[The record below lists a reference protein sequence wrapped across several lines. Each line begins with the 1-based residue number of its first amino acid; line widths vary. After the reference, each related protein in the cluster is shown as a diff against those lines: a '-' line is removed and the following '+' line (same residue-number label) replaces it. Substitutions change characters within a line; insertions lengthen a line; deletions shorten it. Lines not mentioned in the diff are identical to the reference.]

1 MREIFSADTRG
12 VSEVVGAVLLLGI
25 LILLLTSYQAVVVPN
40 QNAATEFEHNQQVE
54 DEFVDVRNAIIEA
67 RSAGRSTFASVKL
80 GAQYHSRILAINPPP
95 PSGTV
100 ETTRQ
105 VNISVTEG
113 GSGDPLGLDERPLE
127 NNFIEYAPRYFEYS
141 NSGTIRFENTVAYH
155 DYGETNVL
163 LTDQTL
169 LRGETVSLIPVEGT
183 FRESGTRRIAIE
195 PIPGVLETV
204 PVEDPEIIVPTE
216 LSESDWE
223 RLLADEL
230 DDDDTVS
237 VGDGTLTLELD
248 GTYDVAYAPIG
259 VNGVPREGQRGESG
273 SEINP
278 AAPGDVQLI
287 GATWK
292 NNENTVELIFRNSAD
307 DTSFTNGRINF
318 YTGSGGTPSQAD
330 FINVTEGTDNP
341 RGTDWVIADDFKNL
355 QPNIELEGDR
365 STTSVDVVFDS
376 GVQENN
382 DFFIITFTLESGQQA
397 TYFVGGSFSFNGG
410 GGGSENI
417 DITNVERAGNALEFD
432 VPNIGGSDLD
442 LVALEVD
449 HPDRSTF
456 GDLTIE
462 GPSPNVN
469 EPGPLSADGDRIDHS
484 SFQLSDG
491 ESAEYKLTQMFSG
504 PSNAAISLTIYYE
517 IEGDEEGYEQTV
529 TVS

>member
-80 GAQYHSRILAINPPP
+80 GAQYQSRILAINPPP

-183 FRESGTRRIAIE
+183 FRESGTRRVAIE
-195 PIPGVLETV
+195 PMPGVLETV

-223 RLLADEL
+223 QLLENEL
-230 DDDDTVS
+230 DDDDQVS
-237 VGDGTLTLELD
+237 VSDGNLTLELD
-248 GTYDVAYAPIG
+248 GTYDVAYAPVG

-273 SEINP
+273 SEINMR
-278 AAPGDVQLI
+278 V
-287 GATWK
+287 
-292 NNENTVELIFRNSAD
+292 D
-307 DTSFTNGRINF
+307 DLTRL
-318 YTGSGGTPSQAD
+318 Q
-330 FINVTEGTDNP
+330 TDNP
-341 RGTDWVIADDFKNL
+341 EFFVSYDVGISHDTVEIMAESTESTASDSATGSDRGGEILSPGFGRSEEFDITVQALSNGDIVAERTITTDADTTNPGANDDMSLVGSPGLVDAETSITDRTRIEQDNPRFRYNWEVDSGDFTEVRLLALSTTTDGASEILTRTQQTGNNVDISLSNGAEEQYKLGILLVDSDGVVVDELIVTDIADN
-355 QPNIELEGDR
+355 
-365 STTSVDVVFDS
+365 T
-376 GVQENN
+376 
-382 DFFIITFTLESGQQA
+382 
-397 TYFVGGSFSFNGG
+397 
-410 GGGSENI
+410 
-417 DITNVERAGNALEFD
+417 
-432 VPNIGGSDLD
+432 
-442 LVALEVD
+442 
-449 HPDRSTF
+449 
-456 GDLTIE
+456 
-462 GPSPNVN
+462 GP
-469 EPGPLSADGDRIDHS
+469 
-484 SFQLSDG
+484 
-491 ESAEYKLTQMFSG
+491 
-504 PSNAAISLTIYYE
+504 
-517 IEGDEEGYEQTV
+517 
-529 TVS
+529 